1 MALDEALLEAWSP
14 GDAPALRLYAWSP
27 AALSLG
33 RFQTAAGVVVP
44 EGSELVRRL
53 TGGAA
58 IHHRTDEVTYS
69 VVAPYALFGDRDP
82 RSAYCA
88 VHAVIAAA
96 LEALGVPLAART
108 GPTARATTEGRCFST
123 PTDYDLVAG
132 QRKLVGSAQRRRGPA
147 FLQHGSLPLTT
158 DPDAPG
164 ATSVSELL
172 GRPIAPR
179 VVEDAILAAAAQGL
193 AERLLDD
200 APRETEL
207 RLAERLER
215 ERYSARSWTLDR

>member
-1 MALDEALLEAWSP
+1 MALDEALLEAWAP
-14 GDAPALRLYAWSP
+14 GDAPVLRLYAWSP

-33 RFQTAAGVVVP
+33 RFQTAKDVVVP
-44 EGSELVRRL
+44 EGAELVRRL

-69 VVAPYALFGDRDP
+69 VVAPYSLFGDRDP

-96 LEALGVPLAART
+96 LESLGVPLEART
-108 GPTARATTEGRCFST
+108 GAPAKATTQGRCFSQA
-123 PTDYDLVAG
+123 TDYDLVAG
-132 QRKLVGSAQRRRGPA
+132 QKKLVGSAQRRRGQA

-158 DPDAPG
+158 DPEAPG
-164 ATSVSELL
+164 ATSIADLL
-172 GRPIAPR
+172 GRTIAPR
-179 VVEDAILAAAAQGL
+179 VVEDAIVAAAAEQL

-200 APRETEL
+200 APRETE
-207 RLAERLER
+207 RALAERIER
-215 ERYSARSWTLDR
+215 ERYSARSWTLER